1 MGLRFIYGRAG
12 TGKSTYC
19 FNEIKEHIKNN
30 EKVFIITP
38 EQFSYSA
45 EKKLLETVDEKT
57 SLNAEVISFNRL
69 ANRTFTEVGGL
80 NDTVITKSARSML
93 IYSILTKEKKN
104 LMFLGNS
111 NDNVDL
117 VLKEI
122 TELKKHNITNEKLE
136 QGIDKINNIS
146 LKEKI
151 KEINNIYKKYEE
163 NIQNK
168 YIDEED
174 ILTKLYN
181 KLPQSRI
188 FDDSIVYFDEFS
200 GFTKQEYDI
209 FTEILKKAKQVN
221 VIICTD
227 NIESNTEKENDI
239 FYFNKQFIKLLTECG
254 QNVNKK
260 RENDVF
266 LQNNLRFKNKE
277 LAYLEKNIYNNQIKP
292 YNDTVDN
299 IELFLAKN
307 PYSEV
312 EHIAQEITKLVMN
325 NDYKY
330 SDIVVI
336 TKDIE
341 NTNSTVKAIFSK
353 YNIPVFIDEKSEI
366 TENILIKY
374 VLSILEIFNTNWSR
388 DAVFNYIKSGF
399 LNIEGNKIYELE
411 NYCIKNRNK

>member
-69 ANRTFTEVGGL
+69 ANRAFTEVGGL

-330 SDIVVI
+330 SDIFVI
-336 TKDIE
+336 T
-341 NTNSTVKAIFSK
+341 
-353 YNIPVFIDEKSEI
+353 
-366 TENILIKY
+366 
-374 VLSILEIFNTNWSR
+374 
-388 DAVFNYIKSGF
+388 
-399 LNIEGNKIYELE
+399 
-411 NYCIKNRNK
+411 